1 MCVDRDEEAEEEEE
15 EEENGIRSILQPLKY
30 QLLLRAEEEDSGG
43 GEGGVFRVKA
53 SSSASA
59 PAAPSLH
66 TLVLLDRVEG
76 VVAGVDLTHVNRRK
90 NASISCPTQQ
100 TS

>member
-1 MCVDRDEEAEEEEE
+1 MCGRIRGLVGLRRFVCVDRDEEAEEEEE

-66 TLVLLDRVEG
+66 TLVLLD
-76 VVAGVDLTHVNRRK
+76 
-90 NASISCPTQQ
+90 
-100 TS
+100 

>member
-1 MCVDRDEEAEEEEE
+1 MCVDRDEEAEEEEGNE

-53 SSSASA
+53 SSCMYGSCLRMLS
-59 PAAPSLH
+59 
-66 TLVLLDRVEG
+66 
-76 VVAGVDLTHVNRRK
+76 THIE
-90 NASISCPTQQ
+90 S
-100 TS
+100 